1 MYKQMALTGLTQVD
15 GTSTADFG
23 VVASVL
29 MLCFHDISD
38 NCSPSWVTHLRGGL
52 DMTRY
57 LPTGSAQMESLKRF
71 FNMYFVAHDIMTRT
85 APLDYDDEPEHEWL
99 ENDDLD
105 EVDTTVG
112 CSRRLMT
119 LVSQTSSLARQR
131 RKMEDRN
138 SHFIRKCEEV
148 GMGLESLHQKLPA
161 LTSPTESF
169 ILQIA
174 EIKRLSALLYFT
186 ENLGDLVSPS
196 SLSSAAIAHGGQ
208 ASYRTCS
215 MPTCTVYPSP
225 SSSFS
230 SASSTCSS
238 SSTSSATSSSSSSST
253 SKNPIATKQRLVSTI
268 IELIST
274 LPNPNTA
281 SVMWPLYII
290 GHSTGLEDE
299 AQRRFV
305 LERLRAIQAT
315 RNLGNVRQVRLAVE
329 KNFRTMDLYLPSSTT
344 AAASIL
350 SSKRRDNIV
359 PQRVISLA

>member
-1 MYKQMALTGLTQVD
+1 MTQ
-15 GTSTADFG
+15 
-23 VVASVL
+23 
-29 MLCFHDISD
+29 
-38 NCSPSWVTHLRGGL
+38 
-52 DMTRY
+52 Y

-71 FNMYFVAHDIMTRT
+71 FNMYFVAHDIMSRT
-85 APLDYDDEPEHEWL
+85 APLDYEDEPEHEWL

-105 EVDTTVG
+105 EVCTLPLNIRRKRGLYISQVDTTVG

-131 RKMEDRN
+131 RKLKDMD
-138 SHFIRKCEEV
+138 SDFIRKCEDV

-196 SLSSAAIAHGGQ
+196 SLSSAALAHSGQ
-208 ASYRTCS
+208 YHTCS
-215 MPTCTVYPSP
+215 MPTP
-225 SSSFS
+225 SSFS
-230 SASSTCSS
+230 SSASTS
-238 SSTSSATSSSSSSST
+238 SSTSTSSISSSSSST
-253 SKNPIATKQRLVSTI
+253 PKNATATKQRLVSTI
-268 IELIST
+268 IDLIST
-274 LPNPNTA
+274 LPNPNSA

-299 AQRRFV
+299 TQRRFV
-305 LERLRAIQAT
+305 LERLRAIQST

-329 KNFRTMDLYLPSSTT
+329 KNFRTMDLDLPSSTT
-344 AAASIL
+344 AAVSL
-350 SSKRRDNIV
+350 NSSRSRDSVVSGRI
-359 PQRVISLA
+359 ISLA